1 MAMHRCVYVL
11 SYLTVDL
18 AETVRVLLLNSIDNR
33 IPDSIMQQPSVTR
46 RALKTLCAV
55 LLFAPA
61 SASAAESA
69 RAESTLPEIVVT
81 ATKTAEDPFYVP
93 SSIETVSPA
102 EIEREV
108 AGNTPE
114 LLDKVPGVSLEG
126 SGAWEAA
133 PIIRGFSGTR
143 TLVLVDGERENNLW
157 AGRDPLSP
165 FIGVADIE
173 RIEVLKGPASVLY
186 GSDALG
192 GVINFITKKPDY
204 AQNATWQFSPEA
216 GVSYSSVDEGWQ
228 GTVALEG
235 GGDGFDFRIDAS
247 ARDHGNYTDGNGNEV
262 TNSQFKAQNL
272 GIQGRYLFSD
282 QHELSLSYRHND
294 IDDKGVPQKD
304 NAPWSHF
311 TKFDSDIWK
320 AAYTARDLGFIE
332 ELKLKGW
339 IVDQE
344 RVFDGRLENPS
355 AGMYTLKNNTIE
367 TGAKGASLQCTFE
380 PAENNTLVAGI
391 EYIYEDA
398 ESAEEQV
405 KKQLSDDQTK
415 KIVYFPPVSDAH
427 RDHIGIYAEDKH
439 DFSNGSVLT
448 AGIRYDF
455 FSADAE
461 NALYYEEKANGD
473 LIKSASNVFEE
484 KTDQALTASIGY
496 LYPLSSTVN
505 LAANAATGFRAP
517 DIFERFSTRGGSTII
532 IGNPDL
538 EPEYSWNIDTGLKV
552 KSGNL
557 SGSFSVFY
565 SWIDDYIDLENNP
578 GVTFGGLPTKKYV
591 NVTEAELYGFDGG
604 ITWQPVEHLSLFG
617 TIASVIGKNTTD
629 NQRLNTIP
637 PLNGSAG
644 IRWEDRLNA
653 RSDWWIEF
661 ETELF
666 DDQDNPAPNEDQTPG
681 YALFNVKGGIRYNEN
696 VVLSLAV
703 DNLFDRTYR
712 SHLNYAD
719 FLYEPGINVKT
730 ALQISL

>member
-1 MAMHRCVYVL
+1 
-11 SYLTVDL
+11 
-18 AETVRVLLLNSIDNR
+18 
-33 IPDSIMQQPSVTR
+33 MQQPSVTR
-46 RALKTLCAV
+46 RALKALCAV

-69 RAESTLPEIVVT
+69 RAASPLPEIVVT
-81 ATKTAEDPFYVP
+81 ATKTAEDPFFVP

-114 LLDKVPGVSLEG
+114 LLEKVPGVSVEG

-165 FIGVADIE
+165 FIGMADIE

-204 AQNATWQFSPEA
+204 ARNDTWQFSPEA
-216 GVSYSSVDEGWQ
+216 SVRYSSVDEGWQ
-228 GTVALEG
+228 GSVALEG
-235 GGDGFDFRIDAS
+235 GGDGFDFRVDAS
-247 ARDHGNYTDGNGNEV
+247 ARDHGNYTDGNGDEV
-262 TNSQFKAQNL
+262 ANSQFEAQNL
-272 GIQGRYLFSD
+272 GIRGRYLLSD

-294 IDDKGVPQKD
+294 IDDRGVPQKD

-320 AAYTARDLGFIE
+320 ASYTARDLGIIG
-332 ELKLKGW
+332 ELQLKGW
-339 IVDQE
+339 LVDQE
-344 RVFDGRLENPS
+344 RVYDGRLENPS
-355 AGMYTLKNNTIE
+355 KDMYTLKSNTIE
-367 TGAKGASLQCTFE
+367 TGAKGTSLQLTFA
-380 PAENNTLVAGI
+380 PADNNTLVAGI

-405 KKQLSDDQTK
+405 KKQLSDDTTK
-415 KIVYFPPVSDAH
+415 KIVYFPPVSDARREH
-427 RDHIGIYAEDKH
+427 VGIYAEDKH
-439 DFSNGSVLT
+439 DFGNGSVLT
-448 AGIRYDF
+448 ASIRYDY
-455 FSADAE
+455 FSAEAE
-461 NALYYEEKANGD
+461 NALYYEEKANGT
-473 LIKSASNVFEE
+473 LIKEATNVFDD

-552 KSGNL
+552 NSGKL
-557 SGSFSVFY
+557 TGSFSLFY
-565 SWIDDYIDLENNP
+565 SWIDDYIDLQNNP
-578 GVTFGGLPTKKYV
+578 GVTFGGLDTQTYV
-591 NVTEAELYGFDGG
+591 NVAEAELYGFDGG

-617 TIASVIGKNTTD
+617 TVASVIGKNTTSD
-629 NQRLNTIP
+629 QRLNSIP
-637 PLNGSAG
+637 PLNGSLG
-644 IRWEDRLNA
+644 IRWEDRLND
-653 RSDWWIEF
+653 SSKWWAEV

-666 DDQDNPAPNEDQTPG
+666 DDQDNPAANEKATPG
-681 YALFNVKGGIRYNEN
+681 YALFNVKGGIRYKEN
-696 VVLSLAV
+696 VTFSLAV

-719 FLYEPGINVKT
+719 FLCEPGINIKT
-730 ALQISL
+730 SLKVSL

>member
-11 SYLTVDL
+11 SYLTVDP
-18 AETVRVLLLNSIDNR
+18 AETVRVLLHNSIDNR

-46 RALKTLCAV
+46 RALKALCAV

-69 RAESTLPEIVVT
+69 RAASPLPEIVVT
-81 ATKTAEDPFYVP
+81 ATKTAEDPFFVP

-114 LLDKVPGVSLEG
+114 LLEKIPGVSVEG

-165 FIGVADIE
+165 FIGMADIE

-204 AQNATWQFSPEA
+204 ARNDTWQFSPEA
-216 GVSYSSVDEGWQ
+216 SVRYSSVDEGWQ
-228 GTVALEG
+228 GSVALEG
-235 GGDGFDFRIDAS
+235 GGDGFDFRVDAS
-247 ARDHGNYTDGNGNEV
+247 ARDHGNYTDGNGDEV
-262 TNSQFKAQNL
+262 ANSQFEAQNL
-272 GIQGRYLFSD
+272 GIRGRYLLSD

-294 IDDKGVPQKD
+294 IDDRGVPQKD

-320 AAYTARDLGFIE
+320 ASYTARDLGIIG
-332 ELKLKGW
+332 ELQLKGW
-339 IVDQE
+339 LVDQE
-344 RVFDGRLENPS
+344 RVYDGRLENPS
-355 AGMYTLKNNTIE
+355 KDMYTLKSNTIE
-367 TGAKGASLQCTFE
+367 TGAKGTSLQLTFA
-380 PAENNTLVAGI
+380 PADNNTLVAGI

-405 KKQLSDDQTK
+405 KKQLSDDTTK
-415 KIVYFPPVSDAH
+415 KIVYFPPVSDARREH
-427 RDHIGIYAEDKH
+427 VGIYAEDKH
-439 DFSNGSVLT
+439 DFGNGSVLT
-448 AGIRYDF
+448 AGIRYDY
-455 FSADAE
+455 FSAEAE
-461 NALYYEEKANGD
+461 NALYYEEKANGT
-473 LIKSASNVFEE
+473 LIKEATNVFDD
-484 KTDQALTASIGY
+484 KTDQALTATIGY

-557 SGSFSVFY
+557 SGSFSLFY
-565 SWIDDYIDLENNP
+565 SWIDDYIDLQNNP
-578 GVTFGGLPTKKYV
+578 GVTFGGLDTQTYV
-591 NVTEAELYGFDGG
+591 NVAEAELYGFDGG

-617 TIASVIGKNTTD
+617 TVASVIGKNTTSD
-629 NQRLNTIP
+629 QRLNSIP
-637 PLNGSAG
+637 PLNGSLG
-644 IRWEDRLNA
+644 IRWEDRLND
-653 RSDWWIEF
+653 SSKWWAEV

-666 DDQDNPAPNEDQTPG
+666 DDQDNPAANENTTPG
-681 YALFNVKGGIRYNEN
+681 YALFNIKGGIRYKEN
-696 VVLSLAV
+696 VTFSLAV

-719 FLYEPGINVKT
+719 FLCEPGINIKT
-730 ALQISL
+730 SLKVSL